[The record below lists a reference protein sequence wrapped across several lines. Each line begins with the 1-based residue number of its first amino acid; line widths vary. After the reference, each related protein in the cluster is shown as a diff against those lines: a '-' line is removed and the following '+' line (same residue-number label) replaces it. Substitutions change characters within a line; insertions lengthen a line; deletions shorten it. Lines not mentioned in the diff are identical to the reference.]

1 MLSGWAQI
9 SGPKA
14 GDVSH
19 VPAGKFKFLRGGGRV
34 RLRTLFPRN
43 SVPMPPRE
51 GPQELI
57 LVVGSI
63 PELRSHL

>member
-19 VPAGKFKFLRGGGRV
+19 VPAGKFKFLRGGGGAGK
-34 RLRTLFPRN
+34 TQD
-43 SVPMPPRE
+43 SI
-51 GPQELI
+51 PQELCTYAPKGRASGI
-57 LVVGSI
+57 NSGGRFYS
-63 PELRSHL
+63 